1 MNAETAS
8 FWVAVVSYAL
18 ATIMTVAG
26 TAFARERLARAGY
39 WATVVAFASHT
50 VSILLRWGT
59 TGRLPYVQDY
69 ENALSGTWAIVL
81 VYLILSYVV
90 SRIRISGVVVLPF
103 VLLTVG
109 YGLMVPSEAGPVT
122 PAYKSVWL
130 VIHVLFAWA
139 TYAGYVSA
147 ASLAGIELLKTRKNA
162 SRAKP
167 GSLLARTPEPDRL
180 GELTFRLVVFG
191 FIVNAAMIA
200 SGAIWAYEL
209 WGSYWRWDPV
219 ETWSLLTWL
228 AYAFY
233 LHAHTTLGWRGRP
246 LAWVAFLALFGVM
259 MSFWGVQVLP
269 SSYHLFRSL
278 GESQFDMGRGR

>member
-1 MNAETAS
+1 MTAETAT
-8 FWVAVVSYAL
+8 FWLAVVLYAL
-18 ATIMTVAG
+18 ATLASVAG
-26 TAFARERLARAGY
+26 LAFSRQRLEGAAFAL
-39 WATVVAFASHT
+39 TLVAFASHT
-50 VSILLRWGT
+50 ASIVLRWID

-81 VYLILSYVV
+81 VYLIMSYAWPRVRV
-90 SRIRISGVVVLPF
+90 AGVVVLPF

-109 YGLMVPSEAGPVT
+109 YGLLVPSDPGPVT
-122 PAYKSVWL
+122 PAYRSVWL

-139 TYAGYVSA
+139 TYAGYVAA
-147 ASLAGIELLKTRKNA
+147 ASLAGVELLKARRRKPL
-162 SRAKP
+162 RED
-167 GSLLARTPEPDRL
+167 SLLARTPDAARL
-180 GELTFRLVVFG
+180 GEMTFRFVVFG

-233 LHAHTTLGWRGRP
+233 LHAHTTLGWRGAK
-246 LAWVAFLALFGVM
+246 LAWVAFLSLFGVM

-278 GESQFDMGRGR
+278 GEGDFDMGRGR